1 MGSRT
6 IAANFF
12 WSRLPTLRLIA
23 LALLG
28 AAGTGDA
35 SAQFSMRVLVL
46 RDDPA
51 AACFKS
57 RLAGPEADAVG
68 PAVMGLA
75 ISTKD
80 L

>member
-1 MGSRT
+1 M
-6 IAANFF
+6 AANFF

-28 AAGTGDA
+28 AAGTGGI
-35 SAQFSMRVLVL
+35 SAQFSMHVLVL
-46 RDDPA
+46 RDDRT

-57 RLAGPEADAVG
+57 RLAGPEADPVG

-75 ISTKD
+75 ISTND